1 MNPRFDPS
9 DLHVAFFH
17 FHLADPPTFSD
28 HDIRPRR
35 RKYRNRGKLIMLR
48 IVAVA
53 LFSLLFNAPLSAQEQ
68 FPNRPIRIIVPFTAG
83 GPSDIVARLVAPKMA
98 AMLGQPVIVDNRPGA
113 GGVTGVD
120 VAAKAAPDG
129 YTIVLGSAG
138 GVAISPQLDRG
149 TPYDPERDLVPLTL
163 GVLVPEPIVVSAATP
178 YRTLQE
184 LLAAARAQPGK
195 INQGST
201 GSGSLPHL
209 AGELLKNATGIEL
222 THVPYRG
229 GAPLTTA
236 LVQNEVQVGLAD
248 LPILLPQIRAGTIRA
263 LAVGSAQR
271 LPWLP
276 DVPTMIELGYP
287 SVDTNNWHGFVA
299 PARVPEPILQRLHA
313 ALAGALKDPQLSQ
326 QLFDKG
332 AVPGGNS
339 RAEFGEFIKAE
350 MAKWGEVIRRG
361 NIRAD

>member
-1 MNPRFDPS
+1 MRR
-9 DLHVAFFH
+9 LLTGIALAVAFCH
-17 FHLADPPTFSD
+17 PLA
-28 HDIRPRR
+28 
-35 RKYRNRGKLIMLR
+35 
-48 IVAVA
+48 
-53 LFSLLFNAPLSAQEQ
+53 AQDN
-68 FPNRPIRIIVPFTAG
+68 FPNKPIRIVVPFTAG
-83 GPSDIVARLVAPKMA
+83 GPSDIVARLLAPKMMA
-98 AMLGQPVIVDNRPGA
+98 TLGQPVIVDNRPGA

-129 YTIVLGSAG
+129 YTIAIGSAG

-149 TPYDPERDLVPLTL
+149 TPYDTLRDLAPLTL
-163 GVLVPEPIVVSAATP
+163 GVLVPEPIVVPAATP
-178 YRTLQE
+178 FRTLQD
-184 LLAAARAQPGK
+184 LITAARAQPGK
-195 INQGST
+195 LNQGST

-248 LPILLPQIRAGTIRA
+248 LPILLPQIRAGNLRA
-263 LAVGSAQR
+263 LAVGSQQR

-276 DVPTMIELGYP
+276 DVPTMTELGYP

-299 PARVPEPILQRLHA
+299 PARVPEAILVILHR
-313 ALAGALKDPQLSQ
+313 ALAGALTDPEIARQLYDQ
-326 QLFDKG
+326 G

-339 RAEFGEFIKAE
+339 RAEFGQFIRAE